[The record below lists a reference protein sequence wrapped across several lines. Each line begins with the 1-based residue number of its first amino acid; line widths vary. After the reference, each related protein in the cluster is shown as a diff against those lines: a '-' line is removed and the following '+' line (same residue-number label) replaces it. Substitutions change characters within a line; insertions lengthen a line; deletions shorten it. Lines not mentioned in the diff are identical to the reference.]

1 MANQIEP
8 DDRDTYHCLQKQAA
22 RGIVRS
28 MQNHVSCHDM
38 DVIPVQNIAE
48 GV

>member
-1 MANQIEP
+1 MTATPIIG
-8 DDRDTYHCLQKQAA
+8 LQKQAP

-28 MQNHVSCHDM
+28 MQNHVCCHDM

>member
-1 MANQIEP
+1 MTTTPIIGQ
-8 DDRDTYHCLQKQAA
+8 QKQAA

-28 MQNHVSCHDM
+28 KQNHVCCHDM

>member
-1 MANQIEP
+1 MANQIDP
-8 DDRDTYHCLQKQAA
+8 DDHNTYHWSAKQAA

-28 MQNHVSCHDM
+28 KQNHVCCHDM